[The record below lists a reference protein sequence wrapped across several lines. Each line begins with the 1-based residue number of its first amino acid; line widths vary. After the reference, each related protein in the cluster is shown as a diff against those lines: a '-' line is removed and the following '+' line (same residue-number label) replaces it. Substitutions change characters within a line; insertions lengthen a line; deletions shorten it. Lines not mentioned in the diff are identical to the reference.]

1 MIPAGM
7 VYVVSPTAAVIMGD
21 SLMYV
26 VLPVVA
32 VEFGA
37 GEHFG
42 LGGVILDRACG
53 SADDLLAN
61 NARYAES
68 FDKGNLPLPPGP
80 VLAALRPKHLS
91 TLAEGQI
98 GGNRDGAR

>member
-1 MIPAGM
+1 MSISGWRRRSGP
-7 VYVVSPTAAVIMGD
+7 
-21 SLMYV
+21 
-26 VLPVVA
+26 
-32 VEFGA
+32 
-37 GEHFG
+37 G
-42 LGGVILDRACG
+42 LG

-68 FDKGNLPLPPGP
+68 FGKGNLPLPPGP
-80 VLAALRPKHLS
+80 ALAALRPKHLS

>member
-1 MIPAGM
+1 MSI
-7 VYVVSPTAAVIMGD
+7 S
-21 SLMYV
+21 
-26 VLPVVA
+26 
-32 VEFGA
+32 
-37 GEHFG
+37 G
-42 LGGVILDRACG
+42 LRRRSGSGLR